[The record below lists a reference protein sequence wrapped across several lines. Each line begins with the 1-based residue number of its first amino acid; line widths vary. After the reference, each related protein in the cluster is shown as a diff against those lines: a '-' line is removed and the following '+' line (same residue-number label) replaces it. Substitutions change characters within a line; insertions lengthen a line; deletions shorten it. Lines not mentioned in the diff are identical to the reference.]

1 MASKEIAPILDKQF
15 VTLKIDSDRMT
26 GGQALLKKYQQKGG
40 GIPWFVFLDGDAN
53 PLATS
58 DGPKGNVG
66 FPAQPYEIE
75 HFKVMLDTA
84 KRQLTDQDIT
94 VLIKSLEDAAK
105 KTT

>member
-1 MASKEIAPILDKQF
+1 MASKEIAPILEKQF
-15 VTLKIDSDRMT
+15 VNLKIDSDRMN
-26 GGQALLKKYQQKGG
+26 GGQTLLKKYQQKGG
-40 GIPWFVFLDGDAN
+40 GIPWFVFLDADGH
-53 PLATS
+53 PLVTS

-75 HFKVMLDTA
+75 HFKTMLDKV
-84 KRQLTDQDIT
+84 KRQLTDQDIA

>member
-15 VTLKIDSDRMT
+15 VNLKIDSDRMT

-40 GIPWFVFLDGDAN
+40 GGPGFVFLDKDGNAVV
-53 PLATS
+53 TS

-75 HFKVMLDTA
+75 HFKTMLDKV
-84 KRQLTDQDIT
+84 KRQLTDQDIA
-94 VLIKSLEDAAK
+94 VLIKSLEEAAK